1 MVEKASVVVVG
12 AGVIGCSVAFQLARM
27 GRKDVVVLERE
38 PLPGAGSTS
47 RANGGIRAQF
57 TTEANVRMSLLSME
71 ILDGLEEEIGEP
83 PAYRKAGYL
92 FLTDSA
98 EKLAAMERAA
108 EYQRGLGVSVE
119 VLDAAAV
126 RRRVPWVAGERLAGG
141 TFGPRD
147 GFIDPGRLCSFLASA
162 AAHAGVS
169 FRYGREVVGAEEA
182 AGGYVLRTADG
193 ASWEAPQVVIAAG
206 AWSARVAALLGVEVP
221 VEPVRRHLFLTGPV
235 RDLPPVIPMTIDAD
249 TGVLVR
255 REGERVLVAWSNAD
269 EPPGF
274 DTTCDPEFVLRFA
287 DALSARFPSVAAAGI
302 DQRRSWAG
310 LYEVTPDHHAI
321 VGEVTGRP
329 GLVLVTGFSGHGVMH
344 APAAGRCAAEIVVRG
359 RSESVDVSAL
369 SLCRFGRGELI
380 HETMVL

>member
-27 GRKDVVVLERE
+27 GRKGVVVLERE
-38 PLPGAGSTS
+38 ALPGAGSTS

-92 FLTDSA
+92 FLTDTA
-98 EKLAAMERAA
+98 EKFAAMERAA
-108 EYQRGLGVSVE
+108 AYQRDFGVSVE
-119 VLDAAAV
+119 VLDASEV

-141 TFGPRD
+141 TFGARD
-147 GFIDPGRLCSFLASA
+147 GFIDPGRLCSFFASA
-162 AAHAGVS
+162 AAHDGVS
-169 FRYGREVVGAEEA
+169 FRYGREVVAAEET
-182 AGGYVLRTADG
+182 AGGYVLRTSDG
-193 ASWEAPQVVIAAG
+193 ASFETPAVVIAAG

-235 RDLPPVIPMTIDAD
+235 PGLPAVIPMTIDAD

-255 REGERVLVAWSNAD
+255 REGERALVAFSNAD

-321 VGEVTGRP
+321 VGAVPGRP

-344 APAAGRCAAEIVVRG
+344 APAAGRSAAEIVVRG
-359 RSESVDVSAL
+359 RSESIDVSPL
-369 SLCRFGRGELI
+369 SLARFARGELI